1 MTSLSPQVVPELEG
15 APEAEVVFD
24 MVRRGLPLVPVAVG
38 VGALIW
44 GSAGAASTA
53 YAMVLVLGNFL
64 LSAGLVTFGA
74 RIGVGALMAAT
85 LFGFLARLGLLFLA
99 VLVVKDASWF
109 DAWPLGLTIIVTHLG
124 LLFWEMQF
132 VSASLA
138 HPGLKP
144 GEQVRAP
151 STDSEAPDAES
162 QGVAPT

>member
-1 MTSLSPQVVPELEG
+1 MSTDVPQIEIDLSG
-15 APEAEVVFD
+15 DPEAEVVLD
-24 MVRRGLPLVPVAVG
+24 MVRRALPFVPILIGL
-38 VGALIW
+38 GAAIW
-44 GSAGAASTA
+44 GSAGALSTA
-53 YAMVLVLGNFL
+53 YALALVLGNFL
-64 LSAGLVTFGA
+64 LSAGTLTLAA
-74 RIGVGALMAAT
+74 RIGVGAIMGAT
-85 LFGFLARLGLLFLA
+85 MFGFLARLGLLFVA

-151 STDSEAPDAES
+151 STDSQAHSAQS
-162 QGVAPT
+162 QGVTST